1 MKTILVNMIRKSPNN
16 RLKPFLSS
24 AKEKYTAG
32 KELLNLAVQRKKLLR
47 YTFLQHLGMVAE
59 KS

>member
-1 MKTILVNMIRKSPNN
+1 MIRKSPNN

-32 KELLNLAVQRKKLLR
+32 KELLNLAVQRKKTVEIYILT
-47 YTFLQHLGMVAE
+47 TFGNGGRKIV
-59 KS
+59 KPI

>member
-1 MKTILVNMIRKSPNN
+1 MIRKSPNN